1 VPGITVPWGKEGWM
15 EGDTREHSCVQRNV
29 LVQCTIAVHQQE
41 VQLFPQLPLTVIK
54 SLVVA
59 RDRCSEGVTPFAEID
74 STSVEWARSVT
85 PSFLMLL
92 IRPPSSDDMTPLPSL
107 NSRSPPRR

>member
-1 VPGITVPWGKEGWM
+1 M

-29 LVQCTIAVHQQE
+29 LVPCTIAIHQQE
-41 VQLFPQLPLTVIK
+41 VQLFPQLPLTGIK

-59 RDRCSEGVTPFAEID
+59 RDRSSEGVTPLAEID

-85 PSFLMLL
+85 PSPGGLSRE
-92 IRPPSSDDMTPLPSL
+92 IRRVDLKVSQLAAGAFVTSLRATNPIPLVECCES
-107 NSRSPPRR
+107 